1 MTFDPSLVAAATAA
15 AFLTGLGKGG
25 LALMGMFGVPILSFV
40 MSPIRAAAILLPVYV
55 FSDSIAVWLYRGQ
68 FSPRNLKIL
77 IPAGAAG
84 IALGWATASHIPDR
98 GVAIVVGMIGILFC
112 FNSWRTRRQPPVE
125 RQADLPQGIFW
136 GTVMGFV
143 SFVSHSGGAPFQVYV
158 LPQRLPKLVYAGTN
172 VLVFAAVN
180 LMKIGPYWALGQLS
194 LPNLSTSLLLMI
206 PAFLGTQVGSYLVRV
221 LPTRS
226 YFAFV
231 QLALLVVSV
240 ELVVRALR
248 V

>member
-1 MTFDPSLVAAATAA
+1 MSFDPAVIAAASAA
-15 AFLTGLGKGG
+15 AFLAGLGKGG

-40 MSPIRAAAILLPVYV
+40 MSPIRAAAILLPVFV
-55 FSDSIAVWLYRGQ
+55 FSDSIAVWLYRRH

-84 IALGWATASHIPDR
+84 IALGWATASRIPDR
-98 GVAIVVGMIGILFC
+98 GVEIVVGLIGILFC
-112 FNSWRTRRQPPVE
+112 FNSWRTRRQLPVE
-125 RQADLPQGIFW
+125 RRAELPQGIFW

-172 VLVFAAVN
+172 VLVFASVN
-180 LMKIGPYWALGQLS
+180 LLKIGPYWALGQLS
-194 LPNLSTSLLLMI
+194 LSNLNVSLLLMI
-206 PAFLGTQVGSYLVRV
+206 PAFLGTQLGSHLVRV
-221 LPTRS
+221 LPERS

-231 QLALLVVSV
+231 QLALLLVSV
-240 ELVVRALR
+240 ELLVKALGA
-248 V
+248 

>member
-1 MTFDPSLVAAATAA
+1 V
-15 AFLTGLGKGG
+15 
-25 LALMGMFGVPILSFV
+25 
-40 MSPIRAAAILLPVYV
+40 
-55 FSDSIAVWLYRGQ
+55 Q
-68 FSPRNLKIL
+68 
-77 IPAGAAG
+77 
-84 IALGWATASHIPDR
+84 
-98 GVAIVVGMIGILFC
+98 
-112 FNSWRTRRQPPVE
+112 
-125 RQADLPQGIFW
+125 RQANLPRGIFW

-172 VLVFAAVN
+172 VLVFASVN
-180 LMKIGPYWALGQLS
+180 LLKIGPYWALGQLS
-194 LPNLSTSLLLMI
+194 LPNLNMSLLLMI

-240 ELVVRALR
+240 WLVVRALR

>member
-1 MTFDPSLVAAATAA
+1 
-15 AFLTGLGKGG
+15 
-25 LALMGMFGVPILSFV
+25 
-40 MSPIRAAAILLPVYV
+40 
-55 FSDSIAVWLYRGQ
+55 
-68 FSPRNLKIL
+68 
-77 IPAGAAG
+77 
-84 IALGWATASHIPDR
+84 
-98 GVAIVVGMIGILFC
+98 
-112 FNSWRTRRQPPVE
+112 
-125 RQADLPQGIFW
+125 
-136 GTVMGFV
+136 MGFV

-172 VLVFAAVN
+172 VLVFASVN
-180 LMKIGPYWALGQLS
+180 LLKIGPYWALGQLS
-194 LPNLSTSLLLMI
+194 LPNLNMSLLLMI

-240 ELVVRALR
+240 WLVVRALR

>member
-1 MTFDPSLVAAATAA
+1 MSFSFDPAVLALAAAA

-25 LALMGMFGVPILSFV
+25 LALMGMFAVPMLSFV
-40 MSPIRAAAILLPVYV
+40 MSPIRAAAILLPVFV
-55 FSDSIAVWLYRGQ
+55 FSDAIAVWLYRRHY
-68 FSPRNLKIL
+68 STRNLKIL

-84 IALGWATASHIPDR
+84 VALGWATASRIPDR
-98 GVAIVVGMIGILFC
+98 GVAIVIGMIGILFC
-112 FNSWRTRRQPPVE
+112 FNSWRTRRQTPVE
-125 RQADLPQGIFW
+125 RPAEVPQGVFW
-136 GTVMGFV
+136 GTLMGFV

-194 LPNLSTSLLLMI
+194 LPNLNMSLVLMI

-221 LPTRS
+221 LPPRG
-226 YFAFV
+226 YFAIV
-231 QLALLVVSV
+231 QTALLAVSV
-240 ELVVRALR
+240 ELIIRAL
-248 V
+248 